1 MAAQISASNQ
11 RKWSLTHLRS
21 RLSRWRKRCFGGLA
35 VTAGGALMVLGSA
48 GSLPAIAL
56 TDEEFGRRLESV
68 PVFTILREDGRPVV
82 VFPNR
87 SNNNSPPNP
96 EDARILSFLD
106 PDNVEEFME
115 RIRQE
120 NSEEAG
126 NVSIFISS
134 IGDVY
139 QWGVDNPDGP
149 KIEYY
154 PIADQIPEALRIVR
168 EANPDRNIQRFPGVP
183 LFVATNSD
191 GNGYLTLEQ
200 DGRKVV
206 PFFFRLEDLN
216 SVLEQ
221 FRSSSDASILDDV
234 KVEVA
239 TLDQILDILRSSDA
253 SQGDLVER
261 IRLIPSGEAL
271 EYVRG
276 LRESSENA
284 QEEAERPTEGAGA
297 LVP

>member
-1 MAAQISASNQ
+1 
-11 RKWSLTHLRS
+11 
-21 RLSRWRKRCFGGLA
+21 
-35 VTAGGALMVLGSA
+35 MVLSGA

-56 TDEEFGRRLESV
+56 TDEEFSQRLESV
-68 PVFTILREDGRPVV
+68 PVFTILREDGRPFV

-87 SNNNSPPNP
+87 GNDATEPSR

-115 RIRQE
+115 WIREE
-120 NSEEAG
+120 NSEEADK
-126 NVSIFISS
+126 VSVFVSS

-139 QWGVDNPDGP
+139 QWSVDNPDGP
-149 KIEYY
+149 KVEYF
-154 PIADQIPEALRIVR
+154 PIADQIPEALRIVQ

-191 GNGYLTLEQ
+191 GDGYLTLEQ
-200 DGRKVV
+200 NGRKVV

-216 SVLEQ
+216 SVLER
-221 FRSSSDASILDDV
+221 FRGSSDASVLDNV

-239 TLDQILDILRSSDA
+239 TLDQILGILRSSDA
-253 SQGDLVER
+253 SDGDLVER

-276 LRESSENA
+276 LQGASENA

-297 LVP
+297 LAP